1 MRVAALY
8 DIHGNLPALEAV
20 LAEVEAEGVDAVV
33 VGGDVMPGPRP
44 GACLDRIL
52 GLTPPVRALK
62 GNGEADVVRLH
73 RDEAVTRVPERLHGL
88 LRWTVH
94 ALDARHLDTVAGWPS
109 TVRLEV
115 DGVGDVMFCHATPR
129 DDWEIFTRR
138 SPEAALRPVFEPTGA
153 DVVVCGHT
161 HMPVD
166 RRVGRVRVVT
176 CGSVGLPFGEPGA
189 HWLLLGP
196 DGVEFRRTDYDRA
209 AALASFADTDYP
221 GLEDF
226 RIVDPPTEREMLDA
240 FAPAT
245 LGLVQGRS

>member
-20 LAEVEAEGVDAVV
+20 LAEVASERVDAVV

-44 GACLDRIL
+44 GACLDRI
-52 GLTPPVRALK
+52 GALTLPVHALK

-73 RDEAVTRVPERLHGL
+73 RGEAVTRVPERLHDL
-88 LRWTVH
+88 LRWTAA
-94 ALDARHLDTVAGWPS
+94 ALDARHLETVAAWPA

-115 DGVGDVMFCHATPR
+115 AGAGDVLFCHATPR

-166 RRVGRVRVVT
+166 RRVGGVRVVT

-196 DGVEFRRTDYDRA
+196 DGIDFRRTDYDREA
-209 AALASFADTDYP
+209 AVASFAPSGYP
-221 GLEDF
+221 GLADL
-226 RIVDPPTEREMLDA
+226 RIVDPPSEAEMLDA
-240 FAPAT
+240 FAPVT